1 MQMSNA
7 GVLGFEYGRGS
18 TALRMHDLIL
28 NFTVDEA
35 EVNKGYAPFGKV
47 VSTYRKGRG
56 VWLQQQ
62 WKTEA

>member
-18 TALRMHDLIL
+18 TALHMHDLTL

-35 EVNKGYAPFGKV
+35 EANEGYAPWFGKIL
-47 VSTYRKGRG
+47 STYRKERG

-62 WKTEA
+62 